1 MKQFIETITDELTGL
16 PIAGAEVFVYDDD
29 NNFATLYASDSTTEI
44 DNPLTTNEDGE
55 FSFYAP
61 TTEFTAMVY
70 YGKRLRR
77 RLRLLVGG
85 GYSIAAQAAAQA
97 ALAASGVGEYADTT
111 AGLAGTSIGET
122 FWVDQGDGTGQV
134 YRHDSGPVATALQ
147 VFIINPTDTAAASI
161 IAGGVPTLASLLASS
176 GAATIGFIQ
185 SGLGTVARTTQAKAR
200 DTVSVKDWGAV
211 GDGSTDDVAAIE
223 AAIAAAPVNGTL
235 TFPAGVYIVGSQVDI
250 ARNDLTIVGY
260 GAVLK
265 AKASTSFEYVLYGTG
280 ISNVKIRGLTIDA
293 NQANRTSGQNVR
305 FVGAYISL
313 STDCEYIDCVG
324 KNALGY
330 SSTPGIGLA
339 FGGGT
344 RCHAKNCTVVDC
356 GGTSGTNAA
365 DGFYVSGDNCTIAN
379 CTAENC
385 TDTGMVIENG
395 NNSGIIGGTAKNCNA
410 AFAITNVTNFP
421 KRGNFIRGATAID
434 WNSSV
439 TGGVQIGCPAS
450 TTGDL
455 IDTSVDVTLVA
466 VTGGKGTGPAINVRK
481 VGTGKVDGLTINAVI
496 NGASTQGIL
505 VDGTNVRINGSYI
518 RGTTNA
524 CIQFQTGA
532 TGEVNGS
539 KLFGGSFG
547 VYAAGTASVRTC
559 GNNIVGNST
568 QSYGLYAADT
578 STILSE
584 FDKIDGQTS
593 FRTGKDGGATLQSTR
608 FTGSAL
614 EMNGTQVVGA
624 RDTGWAADT
633 GTAKKTA
640 NTTYTAPTI
649 SASPT
654 QAEVQAIANALQDA
668 SRTIKALK
676 DAGIAAGSIGT

>member
-1 MKQFIETITDELTGL
+1 MAAELLTDASRALDGNAN
-16 PIAGAEVFVYDDD
+16 PYAGAKWH
-29 NNFATLYASDSTTEI
+29 
-44 DNPLTTNEDGE
+44 
-55 FSFYAP
+55 FYATGTLTP
-61 TTEFTAMVY
+61 QNVY
-70 YGKRLRR
+70 
-77 RLRLLVGG
+77 
-85 GYSIAAQAAAQA
+85 ADA
-97 ALAASGVGEYADTT
+97 ALSTSLGSVVTADDGGKFVPIYFNSSLLYRGVLENASGTTTISDIDPINLGVG
-111 AGLAGTSIGET
+111 
-122 FWVDQGDGTGQV
+122 Q
-134 YRHDSGPVATALQ
+134 SG
-147 VFIINPTDTAAASI
+147 
-161 IAGGVPTLASLLASS
+161 GSS
-176 GAATIGFIQ
+176 VIGFIQ
-185 SGLGTVARTTQAKAR
+185 SGAGAVARTMQAKAR

-211 GDGSTDDVAAIE
+211 GDGSTDDVTAIE

-250 ARNDLTIVGY
+250 ARNDLTIEAY

-265 AKASTSFEYVLYGTG
+265 AKAGTVFEYVLYGTG
-280 ISNVKIRGLTIDA
+280 LSNVKIRGLTIDA

-305 FVGAYISL
+305 YVGAYISL
-313 STDCEYIDCVG
+313 STDCEYVDCVA

-330 SSTPGIGLA
+330 SSNPGIGLS

-344 RCHAKNCTVVDC
+344 RCHAKNCTAVDC

-365 DGFYVSGDNCTIAN
+365 DGFYVSGDNCTISN
-379 CTAENC
+379 CTSENC
-385 TDTGMVIENG
+385 TDTGQVIENG
-395 NNSGIIGGTAKNCNA
+395 NNSGIIGGTTKNCNA
-410 AFAITNVTNFP
+410 AFAVTNATNFA
-421 KRGNFIRGATAID
+421 KRGNYIKGCTAID

-439 TGGVQIGCPAS
+439 TGGVQIGCFG
-450 TTGDL
+450 TGDL
-455 IDTSVDVTLVA
+455 LDTSIDVILVA
-466 VTGGKGTGPAINVRK
+466 PTGGKGAGPAINVRK
-481 VGTGKVDGLTINAVI
+481 TSTGKVDGLTINAVI

-505 VDGTNVRINGSYI
+505 VDGTNVRINGCYI

-524 CIQFQTGA
+524 CVQFQTGS

-539 KLFGGSFG
+539 KLFGGGFG

-578 STILSE
+578 SSILSE

-614 EMNGTQVVGA
+614 EMNGTQVVGP
-624 RDTGWAADT
+624 RDTGWSADT

-640 NTTYTAPTI
+640 NATYTAPTI
-649 SASPT
+649 SGSYT